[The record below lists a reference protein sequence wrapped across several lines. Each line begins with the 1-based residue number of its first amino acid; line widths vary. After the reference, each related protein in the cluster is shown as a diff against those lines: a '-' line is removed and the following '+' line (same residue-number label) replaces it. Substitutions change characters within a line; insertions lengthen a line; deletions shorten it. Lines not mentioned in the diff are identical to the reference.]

1 MEAYKLTV
9 KTAEV
14 HLRTKQIGQ
23 KPTQRPSREGKSKMQ
38 RKRKG
43 NGEKKKGKKYLQGPT
58 VYYLSEETWIL
69 SFQKQL
75 TLWR

>member
-1 MEAYKLTV
+1 MEACKLTV

-14 HLRTKQIGQ
+14 HIRTKQIGQ

-43 NGEKKKGKKYLQGPT
+43 NGEKEKEKNIYKGPQF
-58 VYYLSEETWIL
+58 II
-69 SFQKQL
+69 
-75 TLWR
+75 

>member
-1 MEAYKLTV
+1 MEAHKLTV

-14 HLRTKQIGQ
+14 HIRTKQIGQ

-43 NGEKKKGKKYLQGPT
+43 NGKKEK
-58 VYYLSEETWIL
+58 ETI
-69 SFQKQL
+69 F
-75 TLWR
+75 T

>member
-14 HLRTKQIGQ
+14 HIRTKQIGQ

-43 NGEKKKGKKYLQGPT
+43 NGEKKREKNIYKGPQF
-58 VYYLSEETWIL
+58 II
-69 SFQKQL
+69 
-75 TLWR
+75 